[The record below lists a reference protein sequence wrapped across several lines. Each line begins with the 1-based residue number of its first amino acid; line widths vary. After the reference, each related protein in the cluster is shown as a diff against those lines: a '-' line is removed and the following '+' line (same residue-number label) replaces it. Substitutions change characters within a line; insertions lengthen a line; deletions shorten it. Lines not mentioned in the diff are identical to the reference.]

1 MSCRDRDNWLSCG
14 LDSNFRTKLG
24 SFFAFLLTNY
34 DFKMSIGQKGNPV
47 AFPRGASAVNVAGEG
62 LFDIININEV
72 DEKW

>member
-1 MSCRDRDNWLSCG
+1 MGWTPISEQNWAV
-14 LDSNFRTKLG
+14 
-24 SFFAFLLTNY
+24 FFAFLLTNY

-47 AFPRGASAVNVAGEG
+47 AFPRGVSAVNVGGEG

>member
-1 MSCRDRDNWLSCG
+1 
-14 LDSNFRTKLG
+14 
-24 SFFAFLLTNY
+24 
-34 DFKMSIGQKGNPV
+34 MSIGQKGNPV